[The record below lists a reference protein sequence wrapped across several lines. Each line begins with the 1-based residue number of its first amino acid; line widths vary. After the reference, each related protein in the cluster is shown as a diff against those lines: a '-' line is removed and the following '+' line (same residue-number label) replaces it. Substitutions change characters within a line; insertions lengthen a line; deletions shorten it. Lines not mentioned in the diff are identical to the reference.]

1 MEKDNI
7 LFLQQFFGNDKKK
20 KIQQKRNEYIKTTI
34 KNDDTNIIH
43 KDCNLKIHN
52 LYNINKKLVKE
63 VKDLKTQNEEL
74 QIQFHE
80 LSEWKKE
87 HICKCDCSNNFNIED
102 IRNDIMKEI
111 NINVFPEYVE
121 IKKINESY
129 NKKILQ
135 LESDIEKIQLYSK
148 NDDNKI
154 FLHLK
159 EQNKNLLES
168 NNILDKKV
176 KELNLKIENV
186 SINDVVDPPTILNS
200 DQNIEDPILENKST
214 DVINNKMEKIIK
226 ENINKIIVKIDKL
239 YKKTFTDEQI
249 NINKSLISLYSNI
262 YDLIKDKDEKKDAIY
277 INDILDSASTD
288 SNRARFKKIIK
299 VANFIY
305 NNKYLNQSRIVIPLY
320 MFKVIPINSIDDL
333 FYDISEHYKN
343 NENNIS
349 KFFI

>member
-7 LFLQQFFGNDKKK
+7 QLLQQFFGNNKKK
-20 KIQQKRNEYIKTTI
+20 DILQKRNEMIKKEL
-34 KNDDTNIIH
+34 KNDDTNIH
-43 KDCNLKIHN
+43 KDCNIKINN
-52 LYNINKKLVKE
+52 LYNINSNFVKE
-63 VKDLKTQNEEL
+63 IRDLNLRNEDL
-74 QIQFHE
+74 QKQLDEI
-80 LSEWKKE
+80 LKWKKD
-87 HICKCDCSNNFNIED
+87 HVCKCDCSNNFNIEE

-135 LESDIEKIQLYSK
+135 LESNIEKIQLDSK

-186 SINDVVDPPTILNS
+186 SINDVRSNTTILNS
-200 DQNIEDPILENKST
+200 DKNIEDPIL
-214 DVINNKMEKIIK
+214 

-262 YDLIKDKDEKKDAIY
+262 YILIKDKDEKKDAIY

-288 SNRARFKKIIK
+288 SNRARFRKIIK

-305 NNKYLNQSRIVIPLY
+305 NNKYLNQSPIVIPLY

-343 NENNIS
+343 NENI
-349 KFFI
+349 IE